1 MSKNPLIVFEGIECS
16 GKSTQ
21 INHLLK
27 YLKKI
32 KKDFVSLRE
41 PGGTK
46 NSELIRSLILNN
58 RNNFNP
64 LTDTLLY
71 LASRSEFIKNVV
83 LKYYKK
89 RILIID
95 RFYYSTIAYQHYG
108 FGVKKKLIIDINK
121 EILKKI
127 NPSIIFL
134 STVSMKNLNKRLK
147 LRKKLNRYDKFDKK
161 FYYKVQKGYLKYL
174 RNKKN
179 VIVLDSN
186 KDININK
193 KIIEKYIQKIIK

>member
-1 MSKNPLIVFEGIECS
+1 MSKKPLIVFEGIECS

-21 INHLLK
+21 INYLLK
-27 YLKKI
+27 YLKTN
-32 KKDFVSLRE
+32 KKSFISLRE

-46 NSELIRSLILNN
+46 NSELIRRLILNN

-89 RILIID
+89 KILIID

-147 LRKKLNRYDKFDKK
+147 LRKKLDRYDNFNKR

-179 VIVLDSN
+179 VIILDSN

-193 KIIEKYIQKIIK
+193 KIIEKHIQKIIK

>member
-32 KKDFVSLRE
+32 KKDFISLRE

-134 STVSMKNLNKRLK
+134 CTVSMKNLNKRLK

>member
-1 MSKNPLIVFEGIECS
+1 M
-16 GKSTQ
+16 
-21 INHLLK
+21 
-27 YLKKI
+27 
-32 KKDFVSLRE
+32 RE

>member
-27 YLKKI
+27 YLKKF

>member
-193 KIIEKYIQKIIK
+193 KIIEKYIQKVIK

>member
-32 KKDFVSLRE
+32 KKDFISLRE